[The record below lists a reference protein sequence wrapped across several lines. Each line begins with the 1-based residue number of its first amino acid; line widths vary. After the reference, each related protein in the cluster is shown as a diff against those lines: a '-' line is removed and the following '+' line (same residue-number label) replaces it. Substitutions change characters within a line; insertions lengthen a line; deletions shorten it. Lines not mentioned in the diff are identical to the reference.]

1 MRYVHALLR
10 QPIALPIILIGTI
23 AVAASSEQVTLDD
36 GTTCTVINGIESE
49 TATGTG
55 LSSSVTAGGGTVSSS
70 TTINGRTTT
79 THSGGGTTSSAA
91 NSSTSSTGS
100 SATAGSSDG
109 QSFSTASVTKPD
121 GTVITR
127 RSDGTCDITKPKP
140 R

>member
-1 MRYVHALLR
+1 MQYVQALLR
-10 QPIALPIILIGTI
+10 QPLALPIILIGTI

-36 GTTCTVINGIESE
+36 GTTCTVIDGVEGE
-49 TATGTG
+49 TATKSGI
-55 LSSSVTAGGGTVSSS
+55 SSSVTVGGGTVTSS

-79 THSGGGTTSSAA
+79 THSGAGTPSSAA
-91 NSSTSSTGS
+91 NTSTSSTGS

-140 R
+140 